1 MARPSGPQPD
11 HSPLENAERFP
22 HLTAE
27 SDQQHHAAISFFG
40 GLIQA
45 GSGNF
50 GGLGRPFEKRSG
62 SLVSG

>member
-1 MARPSGPQPD
+1 
-11 HSPLENAERFP
+11 LENAARFP

-27 SDQQHHAAISFFG
+27 SDQQHHVAISFFG

-45 GSGNF
+45 GSDNF

-62 SLVSG
+62 WA